1 MSLAFGFGMVGVVAG
16 GGASLYLS
24 ASAAG
29 KVAQAEA
36 ALERQRQKARDLEYG
51 LQTVAVDLNLF
62 AHENQGLVWGLS
74 PSFIFFGSILL
85 LFFKTHKPLKQKEGE
100 EKANSFYH
108 HQGVLMHAIIKM
120 LTILD
125 ELTNTINELIT
136 YFSLINN
143 EIRNLVAEHESE
155 VKKIAQ
161 DKANGIEM
169 EDGDY
174 KVRIYNKYF
183 SS

>member
-1 MSLAFGFGMVGVVAG
+1 
-16 GGASLYLS
+16 
-24 ASAAG
+24 
-29 KVAQAEA
+29 
-36 ALERQRQKARDLEYG
+36 
-51 LQTVAVDLNLF
+51 
-62 AHENQGLVWGLS
+62 
-74 PSFIFFGSILL
+74 
-85 LFFKTHKPLKQKEGE
+85 
-100 EKANSFYH
+100 
-108 HQGVLMHAIIKM
+108 MHAIIKM
-120 LTILD
+120 LTVLD
-125 ELTNTINELIT
+125 ELTNSINELIT

>member
-1 MSLAFGFGMVGVVAG
+1 
-16 GGASLYLS
+16 
-24 ASAAG
+24 
-29 KVAQAEA
+29 
-36 ALERQRQKARDLEYG
+36 
-51 LQTVAVDLNLF
+51 
-62 AHENQGLVWGLS
+62 
-74 PSFIFFGSILL
+74 
-85 LFFKTHKPLKQKEGE
+85 
-100 EKANSFYH
+100 
-108 HQGVLMHAIIKM
+108 MHAIIKM